1 MKNVLLILFMLLLPW
16 QSIAATERNL
26 AHVTSSQ
33 QGQVEFTQ
41 HFTEHVQLVMHHHDD
56 DGGESHDDDKQQSS
70 RHLADNSQGFSMNAL
85 FPTSQT
91 VVILPMV
98 RVGHSLPPETF
109 QTRSTL
115 PPLRPP
121 RTLV

>member
-16 QSIAATERNL
+16 QAIAAAERNL
-26 AHVTSSQ
+26 AHVTSSK
-33 QGQVEFTQ
+33 QGQTELIQ

-70 RHLADNSQGFSMNAL
+70 RHLVDISQGFSINAL
-85 FPTSQT
+85 FPTSHT
-91 VVILPMV
+91 VLVSPMV
-98 RVGHSLPPETF
+98 RVGHPLPPYSF
-109 QTRSTL
+109 QTRTIL